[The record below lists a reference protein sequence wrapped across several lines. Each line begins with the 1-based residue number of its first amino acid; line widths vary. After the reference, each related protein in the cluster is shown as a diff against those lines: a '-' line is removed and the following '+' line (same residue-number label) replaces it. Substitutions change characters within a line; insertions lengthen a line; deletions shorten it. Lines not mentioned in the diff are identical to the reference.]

1 MHETKK
7 RSISIVLR
15 GILVN
20 AEFSR
25 ITLTFILVY
34 TSRLH
39 QYVYGNKQFVISR
52 RARLLNGH

>member
-1 MHETKK
+1 MRIISYSSELHETKK

-25 ITLTFILVY
+25 ITFAIYIGVY
-34 TSRLH
+34 
-39 QYVYGNKQFVISR
+39 K
-52 RARLLNGH
+52 